1 MSIISS
7 VKDFTIALCT
17 NIIVN
22 AQYRNIRLK
31 KVFLKSE
38 IIKKKIIIYFVFK
51 LMTSYF
57 GVRKNLLIVEERE
70 RVQWLYAWEVCPS
83 QSRFPGTTER
93 DQANHIQVSLA
104 TVLYH

>member
-1 MSIISS
+1 M
-7 VKDFTIALCT
+7 KF
-17 NIIVN
+17 
-22 AQYRNIRLK
+22 K
-31 KVFLKSE
+31 KR
-38 IIKKKIIIYFVFK
+38 IIIYLGFK
-51 LMTSYF
+51 LMKSYF

>member
-1 MSIISS
+1 MSSLR
-7 VKDFTIALCT
+7 DFTVALCI
-17 NIIVN
+17 NIT
-22 AQYRNIRLK
+22 LK

-38 IIKKKIIIYFVFK
+38 IKKKKLLYILFSK

-70 RVQWLYAWEVCPS
+70 GVQWLYAWEVCPS
-83 QSRFPGTTER
+83 QSRFPRTTER
-93 DQANHIQVSLA
+93 DQANHIQVSLS

>member
-1 MSIISS
+1 MG
-7 VKDFTIALCT
+7 
-17 NIIVN
+17 
-22 AQYRNIRLK
+22 
-31 KVFLKSE
+31 
-38 IIKKKIIIYFVFK
+38 KKIFAYLFSNLWQAI
-51 LMTSYF
+51 F

-83 QSRFPGTTER
+83 QSRFPRTTKR

>member
-1 MSIISS
+1 MHNTEIL
-7 VKDFTIALCT
+7 D
-17 NIIVN
+17 
-22 AQYRNIRLK
+22 LK
-31 KVFLKSE
+31 KFVLKVKF
-38 IIKKKIIIYFVFK
+38 KKRIIIYLGFK

-70 RVQWLYAWEVCPS
+70 GVQWLYAWEVCPS
-83 QSRFPGTTER
+83 QSGFPRTTER